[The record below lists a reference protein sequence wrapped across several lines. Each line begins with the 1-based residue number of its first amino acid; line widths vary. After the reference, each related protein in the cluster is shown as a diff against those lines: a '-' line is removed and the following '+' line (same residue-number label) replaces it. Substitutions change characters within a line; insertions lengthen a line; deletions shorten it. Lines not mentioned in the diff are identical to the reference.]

1 MEKCSRKAFSL
12 LPDVQAAIA
21 ELSTLKGVGPAT
33 ASGEHGVGREAE
45 SPRRHVDTARL
56 LKATLIAFLLR
67 VRAKQLGPT
76 ALCIN
81 SSYSLHGC
89 TQLGPG
95 LTVHFVPA
103 VLVAGAPE
111 QTAFM
116 SDEAME
122 SVPGLR
128 PIQYTSKHYALY
140 LDQMVEKTEKLNKG
154 KINNGR
160 CTVLVF
166 FLVLGVEGAF

>member
-1 MEKCSRKAFSL
+1 M
-12 LPDVQAAIA
+12 AA
-21 ELSTLKGVGPAT
+21 LSW
-33 ASGEHGVGREAE
+33 
-45 SPRRHVDTARL
+45 AR
-56 LKATLIAFLLR
+56 
-67 VRAKQLGPT
+67 
-76 ALCIN
+76 
-81 SSYSLHGC
+81 
-89 TQLGPG
+89 G

-122 SVPGLR
+122 SIPGLR

-154 KINNGR
+154 EINDGR
-160 CTVLVF
+160 YGCTGLF
-166 FLVLGVEGAF
+166 SVLGAEGAFYSIII

>member
-1 MEKCSRKAFSL
+1 M
-12 LPDVQAAIA
+12 A
-21 ELSTLKGVGPAT
+21 E
-33 ASGEHGVGREAE
+33 RRIDQ
-45 SPRRHVDTARL
+45 SPRRHADTARL
-56 LKATLIAFLLR
+56 LKATLNAFVLS
-67 VRAKQLGPT
+67 VWTEQLGT
-76 ALCIN
+76 AALCIN
-81 SSYSLHGC
+81 SSYSIHGC
-89 TQLGPG
+89 TQLGLG

-154 KINNGR
+154 EVIIVD
-160 CTVLVF
+160 TAVLVF
-166 FLVLGVEGAF
+166 F